1 MKVVVSWLKEY
12 CPTDLSPEE
21 LAELLTSKG
30 AEVEE
35 IERPWER
42 LNGVVVA
49 RVLEVRDHPS
59 SDTLCLARVSTGDAE
74 REVVVGVR
82 NMKAGDLV
90 PLAGPGATVPA
101 LPEPLSARKIRGVVS
116 DGMLCSP
123 WELGITTEHT
133 GILLIP
139 DDLQPG
145 TDFKQAYGLDDSVFD
160 IEVTPNRPD
169 FLSVIGIAREVAA
182 ATGAPLAMPDV
193 AAPEDDEKADEAATV
208 EILDLERCPRY
219 LARIVRGI
227 GHAPS
232 PIRVQA
238 RLTAS
243 GMRPL
248 SAAVDA
254 TNYAMLEIGQPLH
267 PFDLARLKGPGIV
280 VRRAKDEERVV
291 TLDGVERVFTS
302 DDLLI
307 CDTERP
313 VAVAGVMGGAVA
325 EMSESTA
332 DVLLESAWFE
342 RGGIQRTRRRIGLS
356 TEASMRFERG
366 TDPEAVPLGADRACR
381 LMAEWCGG
389 RVLAGS
395 VEAGGAPERRRVW
408 MRPSRASLVIGY
420 PVSAAEAA
428 QALHRLGM
436 ACEVQDVNLVTV
448 EVPGYRVDIER
459 EVDLIE
465 EVVRVQGYDRVGST
479 VPPVRQVGGVPP
491 ADGFRAV
498 LRGSLRRAGIR
509 EVRLLSFASKE
520 DLYIPGDLPRTEVE
534 FLHDDAI
541 RITNPL
547 QADEAFLRTRLL
559 PGLLRAVRRNVY
571 RHVRGVALFEVG
583 TVFRMKDG
591 GAEERPSVAFAMTG
605 PASQTWA
612 EPARSFDFFD
622 AKGVVEALLE
632 DAGVRD
638 WWVGRPAGWPFHPG
652 RSVAILAGQD
662 GLGVMGELHPS
673 LVERLDLGGRVAAA
687 EVDVQALMAHASSE
701 IEVRDVPRFPPVRR
715 DLAFVLDGA
724 TPAAAVQAALLDA
737 GGDLVETCLLFDVF
751 SGPPL
756 PQGKKSLAFS
766 IDLRAH
772 DRTLTDEEADAV
784 VRGIAE
790 RLAAEFGADLRAG

>member
-1 MKVVVSWLKEY
+1 VKVVVSWVKEY
-12 CPTDLSPEE
+12 CPSDLTPEE
-21 LAELLTSKG
+21 MAELLTSKG
-30 AEVEE
+30 AEVEG
-35 IERPWER
+35 IERPWDR
-42 LNGVVVA
+42 LRGVVVA
-49 RVLEVRDHPS
+49 RVLEVRDHPN

-82 NMKAGDLV
+82 NMKPDDLV
-90 PLAGPGATVPA
+90 PLAGPGATVPV
-101 LPEPLSARKIRGVVS
+101 LPEPLSTRKIRGVVS

-133 GILLIP
+133 GILVIP
-139 DDLQPG
+139 DELEPG
-145 TDFKQAYGLDDSVFD
+145 TDFKKAYGLDESVLD

-169 FLSVIGIAREVAA
+169 FLSVIGIAREVSA
-182 ATGAPLAMPDV
+182 ATGAPLRKPDV
-193 AAPEDDEKADEAATV
+193 ALEEDDEKVDEVATV
-208 EILDLERCPRY
+208 EILDLDRCPRY

-227 GHAPS
+227 AHSPS

-267 PFDLARLKGPGIV
+267 PFDLSRLKGPGIV
-280 VRRAKDEERVV
+280 VRRANDGERLV
-291 TLDGVERVFTS
+291 TLDGVERAFTS

-366 TDPEAVPLGADRACR
+366 TNPEAVPLGADRASQ

-395 VEAGGAPERRRVW
+395 VEAGGAPERRRVS

-420 PVSAAEAA
+420 PVSATEAAEAFD
-428 QALHRLGM
+428 RLGM
-436 ACEVQDVNLVTV
+436 PCEVEDEDLVGV

-479 VPPVRQVGGVPP
+479 VPPVRQAGGVP
-491 ADGFRAV
+491 AGYGFRAR
-498 LRGSLRRAGIR
+498 LRGSLRRSGLR

-520 DLYIPGDLPRTEVE
+520 AVE
-534 FLHDDAI
+534 MAGGNGPI

-547 QADEAFLRTRLL
+547 QADESYLRTRLL
-559 PGLLRAVRRNVY
+559 PGLLGAVQRNVY

-591 GAEERPSVAFAMTG
+591 AANERSSVALAMTG
-605 PASQTWA
+605 PASQSWA
-612 EPARSFDFFD
+612 EPPRSFDFFD
-622 AKGVVEALLE
+622 AKGAVEALLE
-632 DAGVRD
+632 DAGIRD
-638 WWVGRPAGWPFHPG
+638 WSMGPAAGWPFHPA
-652 RSVAILAGQD
+652 RSAAILAGTE
-662 GLGVMGELHPS
+662 GLGVVGEIHPS
-673 LVERLDLGGRVAAA
+673 LVDQMDLGGRVAAA
-687 EVDVQALMAHASSE
+687 EVDVQALMAHTSSE

-715 DLAFVLDGA
+715 DLAFVLDA
-724 TPAAAVQAALLDA
+724 TVPAAPVEAALREA
-737 GGDLVETCLLFDVF
+737 GGELVETCLLFDFF

-756 PQGKKSLAFS
+756 PEGKKSLAFS
-766 IDLRAH
+766 IDLRASH
-772 DRTLTDEEADAV
+772 RTLTDDEADAV
-784 VRGIAE
+784 VHRIAE
-790 RLAAEFGADLRAG
+790 HLASEFGAELRAG

>member
-21 LAELLTSKG
+21 LAELLTAKG
-30 AEVEE
+30 AEVED

-82 NMKAGDLV
+82 NMKRGDLV

-123 WELGITTEHT
+123 WELAITTEHT
-133 GILLIP
+133 GILVIP

-145 TDFKQAYGLDDSVFD
+145 ADFKQAYGLDDSVLD

-193 AAPEDDEKADEAATV
+193 AIEEDDEKADEAATV

-227 GHAPS
+227 AQTPS

-280 VRRAKDEERVV
+280 VRRAKDGERVV
-291 TLDGVERVFTS
+291 TLDGVERAFTS

-395 VEAGGAPERRRVW
+395 VEAGGAPERRRVS
-408 MRPSRASLVIGY
+408 MRASRASLVIGY
-420 PVSAAEAA
+420 PVSAADAA
-428 QALHRLGM
+428 QALDRLGM
-436 ACEVQDVNLVTV
+436 ACEVQDEDLVTV
-448 EVPGYRVDIER
+448 EVPGYRVDVER

-491 ADGFRAV
+491 GYGFRAV

-509 EVRLLSFASKE
+509 EVRLLSFASQE
-520 DLYIPGDLPRTEVE
+520 DLEIAGDQ
-534 FLHDDAI
+534 DAI

-591 GAEERPSVAFAMTG
+591 AAEERSSVAFAMTG

-638 WWVGRPAGWPFHPG
+638 WSVGPPAGWPFHPG
-652 RSVAILAGQD
+652 RSAAILAGQD
-662 GLGVMGELHPS
+662 GLGVMGEINPS

-687 EVDVQALMAHASSE
+687 EVDVQALMAHASSD

-715 DLAFVLDGA
+715 DLAFVLDAA
-724 TPAAAVQAALLDA
+724 TPAAAVQGALLDA

-756 PQGKKSLAFS
+756 PEGKKSLAFS
-766 IDLRAH
+766 MDLRAH

-784 VRGIAE
+784 VRRIAE
-790 RLAAEFGADLRAG
+790 RLATEFGAELRAG

>member
-1 MKVVVSWLKEY
+1 VKVVVSWLKEY
-12 CPTDLSPEE
+12 CPSDLSPEE

-35 IERPWER
+35 IERPWDR
-42 LNGVVVA
+42 LKGVVVA
-49 RVLEVRDHPS
+49 RVVEVRDHPN

-82 NMKAGDLV
+82 NMKPGDLV

-133 GILLIP
+133 GILVIP
-139 DDLQPG
+139 DDVRPG
-145 TDFKQAYGLDDSVFD
+145 TDLKRAYGLDDSVLD

-182 ATGAPLAMPDV
+182 ATGVPLHMPDV
-193 AAPEDDEKADEAATV
+193 AVEEVDEKADEVATV
-208 EILDLERCPRY
+208 EILDLDRCPRY
-219 LARIVRGI
+219 LARVVRGI
-227 GHAPS
+227 AHSPS

-267 PFDLARLKGPGIV
+267 PFDLSRLEGPGIV
-280 VRRAKDEERVV
+280 VRRANDGERLV
-291 TLDGVERVFTS
+291 TLDGVERAFTP

-395 VEAGGAPERRRVW
+395 VDAGGAPERRQVW

-420 PVSAAEAA
+420 PVSTAEAAEAFD
-428 QALHRLGM
+428 RLGM
-436 ACEVQDVNLVTV
+436 ACEVEGDDLVVV
-448 EVPGYRVDIER
+448 EIPGYRVDIER

-465 EVVRVQGYDRVGST
+465 EVVRVQGYDRVGAT

-491 ADGFRAV
+491 AYGFLAR
-498 LRGSLRRAGIR
+498 LRGSLRRSGIR
-509 EVRLLSFASKE
+509 EVRLLSFASQE
-520 DLYIPGDLPRTEVE
+520 DVEMAEGDGP
-534 FLHDDAI
+534 I

-547 QADEAFLRTRLL
+547 QADESFLRTRLL
-559 PGLLRAVRRNVY
+559 PGLLRAVQRNVY

-591 GAEERPSVAFAMTG
+591 AADERPSLALALTG
-605 PASQTWA
+605 PAFQSWA
-612 EPARSFDFFD
+612 EPPRSFDFFD
-622 AKGVVEALLE
+622 AKGALEALLE

-638 WWVGRPAGWPFHPG
+638 WSMGPPAGWPFHPA
-652 RSVAILAGQD
+652 RSAAIVADAE
-662 GLGVMGELHPS
+662 GLGVVGEIHPS

-687 EVDVQALMAHASSE
+687 EVDVRALMAHASSE
-701 IEVRDVPRFPPVRR
+701 LEVRDVPRFPPVRR
-715 DLAFVLDGA
+715 DLAFVLDA
-724 TPAAAVQAALLDA
+724 TTHAAQVQAALREA
-737 GGDLVETCLLFDVF
+737 GGDLIETCLLFDVF

-756 PQGKKSLAFS
+756 PEGKKSLAFS
-766 IDLRAH
+766 IDLRAP

-784 VRGIAE
+784 VRRIAE
-790 RLAAEFGADLRAG
+790 RLASEFGGELRAG

>member
-12 CPTDLSPEE
+12 CPSDLSPQE
-21 LAELLTSKG
+21 LADLLTSKG

-35 IERPWER
+35 IEHPWDR
-42 LNGVVVA
+42 LGGVVVA
-49 RVLEVRDHPS
+49 LVLEVRDHPN

-82 NMKAGDLV
+82 NMKPGDLV

-133 GILLIP
+133 GILVIP
-139 DDLQPG
+139 DDVQPG
-145 TDFKQAYGLDDSVFD
+145 TDFKRAYGLDDSVLD

-169 FLSVIGIAREVAA
+169 FLSVVGIAREVAA
-182 ATGAPLAMPDV
+182 ATGMPLRMPDV
-193 AAPEDDEKADEAATV
+193 ALEEDDEKADEVATI
-208 EILDLERCPRY
+208 EILDLDRCPRY

-227 GHAPS
+227 AHSPS

-243 GMRPL
+243 GMRPI

-267 PFDLARLKGPGIV
+267 PFDLSRLKGPGIV
-280 VRRAKDEERVV
+280 VRRANEGERLV

-313 VAVAGVMGGAVA
+313 VALAGVMGGAVA

-342 RGGIQRTRRRIGLS
+342 RGGIQRSRRRIGLS

-366 TDPEAVPLGADRACR
+366 TDPEAVPLGADRASH

-389 RVLAGS
+389 RILTGS
-395 VEAGGAPERRRVW
+395 VEAGGPPQRRRVS
-408 MRPSRASLVIGY
+408 MRPSRASLLIGY
-420 PVSAAEAA
+420 PVSEAEAAEAFD
-428 QALHRLGM
+428 RLGM
-436 ACEVQDVNLVTV
+436 AREVDTDLVTV

-465 EVVRVQGYDRVGST
+465 EVVRIQGYDRVGST

-491 ADGFRAV
+491 AYGFRAQ
-498 LRGSLRRAGIR
+498 LRGSLRRSGIR
-509 EVRLLSFASKE
+509 EVRLLSFASRE
-520 DLYIPGDLPRTEVE
+520 DVE
-534 FLHDDAI
+534 MAGADDPI
-541 RITNPL
+541 TVTNPL
-547 QADEAFLRTRLL
+547 QAEESFLRTGLL
-559 PGLLRAVRRNVY
+559 PGLLRAVQRNVY

-591 GAEERPSVAFAMTG
+591 EADERSSLALAMTG
-605 PASQTWA
+605 PASQSWA
-612 EPARSFDFFD
+612 DPARSYDFFD
-622 AKGVVEALLE
+622 AKGVLEALLE
-632 DAGVRD
+632 DAGVRE
-638 WWVGRPAGWPFHPG
+638 WSVGPPAAWPFHPA
-652 RSVAILAGQD
+652 RSAAILVATE
-662 GLGVMGELHPS
+662 GLGVVGEIHPS

-687 EVDVQALMAHASSE
+687 ELDVQALMMHASSE
-701 IEVRDVPRFPPVRR
+701 LEVRNVPRFPPVRR
-715 DLAFVLDGA
+715 DLAFVLDA
-724 TPAAAVQAALLDA
+724 TAPAAPVQAALLDA
-737 GGDLVETCLLFDVF
+737 GGDLIETCLLFDVF

-756 PQGKKSLAFS
+756 PEGKKSLAFS
-766 IDLRAH
+766 IDLRAP
-772 DRTLTDEEADAV
+772 DRTLTDEEVDAV
-784 VRGIAE
+784 VRRITE
-790 RLAAEFGADLRAG
+790 RLASEFGGELRAG